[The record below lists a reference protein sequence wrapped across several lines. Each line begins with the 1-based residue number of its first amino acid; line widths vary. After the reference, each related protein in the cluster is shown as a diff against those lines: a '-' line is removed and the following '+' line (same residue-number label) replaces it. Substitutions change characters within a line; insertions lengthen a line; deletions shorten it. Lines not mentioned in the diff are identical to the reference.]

1 MATETEQL
9 VVDLVARVSQFER
22 DIKRAEGTGTRSFS
36 NLRQGSATATKAMEA
51 DFTRATARINQA
63 MASTQSAAGGLT
75 RSLGMMMRAG
85 PLAGV
90 ASIGGGLA
98 ALNALK
104 GELLALEAISKRTG
118 MTINQVNGMN
128 LLGARNG
135 VSSQTIGSGLSGI
148 ADRLAEAARGEGEL
162 GKLFEANNIKLRDR
176 NGQMLGTNEAL
187 AKAADLFKNARNES
201 DKIKIAEMLGLSK
214 EWIPILEK
222 GAEAFRKAQA
232 DAAATAGTIDRDL
245 IRKAEEFDRAWNK
258 GWADWTAWSK
268 AKIFEA
274 GSELM
279 KLIRLAGQLPGA
291 MMGAGT
297 GPRVLRDSDLRPGE
311 TRGQP
316 SGTLRDASTDDYVA
330 RLTRENAIRG
340 GAPLTGGFTN
350 LPGSGGGGG
359 GGGGASET
367 DTAQKRLDKYID
379 SLARQDAVLQA
390 QIATFGQSNAVQKA
404 AEEIA
409 RAQVDLNR
417 LDATTRAEV
426 TRRLTDQVAASETL
440 RAKLEE
446 MQRAQRYAIEANE
459 ALRDGVKG
467 IFTDMSTALQNGGNL
482 FEAFGKSAL
491 SQLNRISD
499 KLAQMAIDQLW
510 LKAFGGNGGLFAGG
524 GLLGNLFGAA
534 GGGGGS
540 TMTAILG
547 QGGVFQGGN
556 LTAFAKGGVVGGPTI
571 FPFAK
576 GVGLMGE
583 AGPEAIMPLR
593 RTASGDLGIIAS
605 GGRQGPQ
612 NVTVNVQIDGGA
624 GDAHM
629 QQLVAE
635 GVKAG
640 MDMAVKR
647 SVELVVPR
655 VRDGMRRGS
664 F

>member
-1 MATETEQL
+1 MATDTEQL

-22 DIKRAEGTGTRSFS
+22 DIKRAEGTGTRSFTS
-36 NLRQGSATATKAMEA
+36 LRRESMTASKAMETN
-51 DFTRATARINQA
+51 FTRSAARINQA
-63 MASTQSAAGGLT
+63 MEGTQSAAAGLT

-104 GELLALEAISKRTG
+104 SELLSLEAISKRTG
-118 MTINQVNGMN
+118 MTVNQVNGMN

-135 VSSQTIGSGLSGI
+135 VSAQVMGKGLEGL
-148 ADRLAEAARGEGEL
+148 ADKLAEAARGEGEL

-187 AKAADLFKNARNES
+187 TKAAELFRNARNES
-201 DKIKIAEMLGLSK
+201 DKIKLAEMLGLSK

-222 GAEAFRKAQA
+222 GAEAFRRAQE
-232 DAAATAGTIDRDL
+232 DANATAGTIDREL
-245 IRKAEEFDRAWNK
+245 IRKAQEFDTAWNK
-258 GWADWTAWSK
+258 AWADWTAWSK
-268 AKIFEA
+268 AKIFDA
-274 GSELM
+274 GGELM

-291 MMGAGT
+291 LMGAGT

-316 SGTLRDASTDDYVA
+316 SGTLRDPSTDDYVA

-340 GAPLTGGFTN
+340 GAPLTGGFTRF
-350 LPGSGGGGG
+350 PSSGGG

-367 DTAQKRLDKYID
+367 DTAKARLDKYID
-379 SLARQDAVLQA
+379 SLARQDAVMQA

-417 LDATTRAEV
+417 LDASTRAEV
-426 TRRLTDQVAASETL
+426 TKRLTDQVTASEAL

-467 IFTDMSTALQNGGNL
+467 IFSDMSTALQNGGNL

-491 SQLNRISD
+491 NQLNRISD
-499 KLAQMAIDQLW
+499 KLMQMAIDQLW

-524 GLLGNLFGAA
+524 GLLGSLFGAA

-547 QGGVFQGGN
+547 QGGVFANGN
-556 LTAFAKGGVVGGPTI
+556 LTAFAKGGVVGGPTL

-593 RTASGDLGIIAS
+593 RTSNGDLGIIAA

-612 NVTVNVQIDGGA
+612 NVTINVQIDGGA
-624 GDAHM
+624 GDQHM
-629 QQLVAE
+629 QDLVRAGVAQGMAE
-635 GVKAG
+635 VQKQI
-640 MDMAVKR
+640 
-647 SVELVVPR
+647 VPT
-655 VRDGMRRGS
+655 VRDGIRRGR